1 MPKNTKGGKGFK
13 KGKGGPSEPVFID
26 IQPDQ
31 YMARAVR
38 ILGNRN
44 VLCFCHDNVTRLC
57 HISRG
62 MKGHSEEKK
71 IETGDL
77 ILVSLRDFNAD
88 NPKLIKRGDII
99 GKYSPEQ
106 TRQIRNEGTY
116 PKLFMKLEENGIVNM
131 DSVGQ
136 ELTGII
142 MTKDDDGFD
151 FESGS
156 GSEEEEEDDEHGNN
170 EETKVVDKR
179 DKSKPVRGVREVRDA
194 ETIEGADVNI
204 DDL

>member
-26 IQPDQ
+26 IQPEQ

-38 ILGNRN
+38 MLGNRN

-57 HISRG
+57 HISRS

-77 ILVSLRDFNAD
+77 ILVSLRDFNAE

-106 TRQIRNEGTY
+106 TRQIRNEGAY
-116 PKLFMKLEENGIVNM
+116 PKLFMKLEENGIVGM

-136 ELTGII
+136 ELSGAILS
-142 MTKDDDGFD
+142 KDDDGFD

-156 GSEEEEEDDEHGNN
+156 EEEEDEGDEKHGEN